1 LEIDWKTF
9 GAREDF
15 LRLRRDDG
23 GMFETTSPMA
33 LLAAAIALLPTS
45 HQPTVPVVPVEAGR
59 ASQVLVEMA
68 RGSCAFV
75 QEPDRL
81 VIFVNLDC
89 PHARLA
95 KRGDLV
101 GLIALAATIA
111 HEQAH
116 VTGADEPRARL
127 IEEGVFRQLALRL
140 PPDRQVQAL
149 SHLQLLRQRPRD
161 GGQVR

>member
-1 LEIDWKTF
+1 V
-9 GAREDF
+9 
-15 LRLRRDDG
+15 
-23 GMFETTSPMA
+23 FELAASPTA
-33 LLAAAIALLPTS
+33 LLAAAVALLPTA
-45 HQPTVPVVPVEAGR
+45 HQPTVPLVPIEAGR
-59 ASQVLVEMA
+59 TSQVLVAMA

-75 QEPDRL
+75 QEPDRA

-89 PHARLA
+89 PHVRTAR
-95 KRGDLV
+95 RGDLV

-127 IEEGVFRQLALRL
+127 IEASVFRQLALRL
-140 PPDRQVQAL
+140 PPDRQIQAL
-149 SHLQLLRQRPRD
+149 SHLQRLRQRPSD